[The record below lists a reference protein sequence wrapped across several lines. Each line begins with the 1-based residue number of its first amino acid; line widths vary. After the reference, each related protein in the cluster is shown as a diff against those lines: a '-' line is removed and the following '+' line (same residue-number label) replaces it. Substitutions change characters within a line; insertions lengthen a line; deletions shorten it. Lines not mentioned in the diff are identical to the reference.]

1 MASILKVDTV
11 KGKTTESTV
20 TIANNELV
28 GASAGS
34 LTIVGEGGSTK
45 TNLQQ
50 GLAKAWAECNSAG
63 TSINDSF
70 NIASL
75 VDTNTGQQTCNYTN
89 DFASGDYACVTTGGS
104 VGSNNAFSTTSAGSW
119 IVYSFNGSSYSD
131 MAMGTIAAGDLA

>member
-1 MASILKVDTV
+1 MASVLKVDTITGV
-11 KGKTTESTV
+11 TT
-20 TIANNELV
+20 
-28 GASAGS
+28 AGS
-34 LTIVGEGGSTK
+34 IAVTGEGNSTT

-75 VDTNTGQQTCNYTN
+75 VDTNTGRQTCNYTN
-89 DFASGDYACVTTGGS
+89 SFASGSYACVTTGDT
-104 VGSNNAFSTTSAGSW
+104 VGSNNSYSGTFAGSW

>member
-1 MASILKVDTV
+1 MASVLKVDTITGV
-11 KGKTTESTV
+11 TT
-20 TIANNELV
+20 
-28 GASAGS
+28 AGS
-34 LTIVGEGGSTK
+34 IAVTGEGNSTT

-70 NIASL
+70 NVASL
-75 VDTNTGQQTCNYTN
+75 AAPGTGIQTCTYTN
-89 DFASGDYACVTTGGS
+89 AFASGDYACVTTGRT
-104 VGSNNAFSTTSAGSW
+104 VGSNNAFSATAASNW